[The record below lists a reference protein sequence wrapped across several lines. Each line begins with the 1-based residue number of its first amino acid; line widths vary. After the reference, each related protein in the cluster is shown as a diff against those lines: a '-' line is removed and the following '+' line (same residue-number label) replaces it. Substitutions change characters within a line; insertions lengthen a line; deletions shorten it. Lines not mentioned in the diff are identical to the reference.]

1 MGIDRRQNLIRTSSG
16 LRIAQNKPFQ
26 TVFLINLSPGEEAKL
41 VEACKKLVGG
51 LQQRRVACGKPHF
64 AILSRKAEEP
74 GSDGTQAEETVK
86 SKTRT
91 GDEVNE

>member
-1 MGIDRRQNLIRTSSG
+1 MPRIDTDIVTRPRVVQTNPIGYAATILGAKVR
-16 LRIAQNKPFQ
+16 KP
-26 TVFLINLSPGEEAKL
+26 TGSPHAE
-41 VEACKKLVGG
+41 KLVGG
-51 LQQRRVACGKPHF
+51 LQQRRATCGKPHF